1 MSTAHG
7 TKSIHLSTHSLSK
20 AYNYVCYDPE
30 CVSDLLEKPATNC
43 IEMFDRLEFSHWFD
57 DANTAI
63 KYIRENNTSPNHK
76 ILMVGSSMGGWITL
90 YMAAKYPDIVRGIV
104 LIAPAINFMKKAY
117 LKWYNTCSSED
128 KKKLDLGETI
138 IFQSSYGDLPISKRF
153 SQTSSVVELNLSSPI
168 NIDCPV
174 RILHG
179 VQDDSVPFE
188 NSIEIMKLLKS
199 QDVDV
204 TFRKAGDHR
213 LSEKKD
219 LDILSDTV
227 DSVVNMLEI

>member
-7 TKSIHLSTHSLSK
+7 TKSIHLATHSLTK
-20 AYNYVCYDPE
+20 EYNYVCYDPE
-30 CVSDLLEKPATNC
+30 CVSDLLEKPSMSC
-43 IEMFDRLEFSHWFD
+43 IEMFDKLEFSHWFD

-63 KYIRENNTSPNHK
+63 NYIKENNASPNHK

-90 YMAAKYPDIVRGIV
+90 YMAAKYPDVVKGIV

-117 LKWYNTCSSED
+117 LKWYNSCSSED
-128 KKKLDLGETI
+128 RKRLDSGEII
-138 IFQSSYGDLPISKRF
+138 IFQSPYGDLPISKRF
-153 SQTSSVVELNLSSPI
+153 SETSSCVELSLSTSI
-168 NIDCPV
+168 KVDCPV

-188 NSIEIMKLLKS
+188 NSIQIMKLLKS
-199 QDVDV
+199 QDVDI

-219 LDILSDTV
+219 LDILSGTV
-227 DSVVNMLEI
+227 ESMVQTLNL